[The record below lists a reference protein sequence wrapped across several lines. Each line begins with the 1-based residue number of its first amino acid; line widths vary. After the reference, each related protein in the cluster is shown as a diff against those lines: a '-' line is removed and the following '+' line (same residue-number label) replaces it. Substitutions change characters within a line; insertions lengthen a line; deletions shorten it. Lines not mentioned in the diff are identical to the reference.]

1 MYRFA
6 DEDEDFQNEKIHEG
20 LIPILED
27 LSKLHFEESWVI
39 AIENGK
45 LIIVGSSPERLFDAF
60 FATIKDLGG

>member
-6 DEDEDFQNEKIHEG
+6 DEDKDFQNEEIHEG

-39 AIENGK
+39 AIKDGK

-60 FATIKDLGG
+60 DAAIRGLGG